1 MKRLLP
7 SSITVAAILSLA
19 AAVPFTSC
27 GDKEKLEKTEAANDV
42 LTNKLKS
49 TLATQDSLFSLINDI
64 TDGMTQIKEIERI
77 VVTSGSLTSES
88 PSRRNQLRNDMVALQ
103 EALKQRRERL
113 EELEKH
119 LSELSGKN
127 STMLT
132 TIANLKAQ
140 IAEQQTEITTLNN
153 QLAEAGMRI
162 TELGTQIDSLTNAV
176 AEVTE
181 SRDQAEMT
189 ATEISNELNTCY
201 YVLGTQKE
209 LKSNKIIE
217 TGFLRKTKIL
227 PEDFN
232 KSYFT
237 KADKRTLTEIP
248 THSTKAE
255 IMTNQPSDSYTI
267 VSDASGQKLIRIQN
281 PSKFW
286 SVSNFLVVKIN

>member
-1 MKRLLP
+1 MNRLLS
-7 SSITVAAILSLA
+7 SSITVAAFLSLA
-19 AAVPFTSC
+19 VVPFTSC
-27 GDKEKLEKTEAANDV
+27 GDKEKLERTEAANDV
-42 LTNKLKS
+42 LTNKLQH
-49 TLATQDSLFSLINDI
+49 TLATQDSLFALINDI

-88 PSRRNQLRNDMVALQ
+88 PSRRNQLRTDMAALQ

-119 LSELSGKN
+119 LGELSGQN

-153 QLAEAGMRI
+153 QLAEAGMKI

-181 SRDQAEMT
+181 SRDQAEMA

-201 YVLGTQKE
+201 FVIGTQKE
-209 LKSNKIIE
+209 LKANKIIE
-217 TGFLRKTKIL
+217 SGFLRKTKIL

-248 THSTKAE
+248 THATKAE
-255 IMTNQPSDSYTI
+255 VMTNQPSDSYTI
-267 VSDASGQKLIRIQN
+267 VTDASGQKLIRIQN

-286 SVSNFLVVKIN
+286 SVSNFLVIKTN